1 LSGHTPLGCCAR
13 RILWQP
19 PTSSLHFVLLDR
31 MYALQQWRMRVVQK
45 NVEGMGCQ
53 VGQVAASDEE
63 SVGWV
68 YSLEA
73 GRGIDIMVGSM

>member
-1 LSGHTPLGCCAR
+1 MINHYTTWVV
-13 RILWQP
+13 II
-19 PTSSLHFVLLDR
+19 
-31 MYALQQWRMRVVQK
+31 RVR
-45 NVEGMGCQ
+45 E
-53 VGQVAASDEE
+53 VGVSDEE

>member
-1 LSGHTPLGCCAR
+1 MKHPLGFH
-13 RILWQP
+13 P
-19 PTSSLHFVLLDR
+19 
-31 MYALQQWRMRVVQK
+31 
-45 NVEGMGCQ
+45 
-53 VGQVAASDEE
+53 SDEE